1 MNKRETAQILAV
13 LKVAYPGFYSRQTKE
28 DTVNTVNVWADLF
41 RDDDFTIVQAAVKA
55 VINAGTK
62 DGYPPDIGRI
72 KEEMRRFAQPETDT
86 AMEAWNQVR
95 KAISYYN
102 SRENFNKLPELARQ
116 IVGSPNQLKEWAL
129 MEIEDVSTV
138 VQSNFLKAYR
148 AKERVYQAQ
157 QALPPDVKRIVAALQ
172 KGMTYGIDSQKAN
185 ELEAKAEPGA
195 AGQIAAAGSEA
206 GDQAEG
212 TRAGVSHPGKVS

>member
-28 DTVNTVNVWADLF
+28 DVVNTVNVWTDYF
-41 RDDDFTIVQAAVKA
+41 QDDDYMLVSAAVKA

-62 DGYPPDIGRI
+62 DGYPPNIAAI
-72 KEEMRRFAQPETDT
+72 KEQIRRFQQPETDT
-86 AMEAWNQVR
+86 AMDAWNQVR

-102 SRENFNKLPELARQ
+102 SKQNFDALPELAQQ
-116 IVGSPNQLKEWAL
+116 IVGSPNQLKEWAVMDAGL
-129 MEIEDVSTV
+129 VNTV
-138 VQSNFLKAYR
+138 VSSNFIKAYK
-148 AKERVYQAQ
+148 AKEKVYQAQ
-157 QALPPDVKRIVAALQ
+157 QALPADVKRIVAALQ
-172 KGMTYGIDSQKAN
+172 KGMTYGIDGKKD

-206 GDQAEG
+206 GDQAKG
-212 TRAGVSHPGKVS
+212 TGAGVSHPGAVS

>member
-1 MNKRETAQILAV
+1 MNKRETAQILTI
-13 LKVAYPGFYSRQTKE
+13 LRVAYPGFYSRMTKNDVE
-28 DTVNTVNVWADLF
+28 NTVTVWADLF
-41 RDDDFTIVQAAVKA
+41 RDDDFTIVQAAIKA

-116 IVGSPNQLKEWAL
+116 IVGSPNQLKEWAM
-129 MEIEDVSTV
+129 MEMEDVATV

-172 KGMTYGIDSQKAN
+172 KGMTYGIDGQKAN
-185 ELEAKAEPGA
+185 ELKAKAEPGT

-206 GDQAEG
+206 CYQAEG
-212 TRAGVSHPGKVS
+212 TGAGVSHQGKVS

>member
-1 MNKRETAQILAV
+1 MTRQETIKILSV
-13 LKVAYPGFYSRQTKE
+13 LRAAYPGFYSKIAE
-28 DTVNTVNVWADLF
+28 ADAKMAVNVWTEMF
-41 RDDDFTIVQAAVKA
+41 CDDDYQLVSAAVKA

-72 KEEMRRFAQPETDT
+72 KEEIRRFAQPETDT
-86 AMEAWNQVR
+86 AMAAWNQVR

-102 SRENFNKLPELARQ
+102 ARENFAKLPELAQQ
-116 IVGSPNQLKEWAL
+116 IVGSPNQLKEWAM
-129 MEIEDVSTV
+129 MEMEDISTV

-206 GDQAEG
+206 GDQAKG
-212 TRAGVSHPGKVS
+212 TGSGVSHPGKVS

>member
-1 MNKRETAQILAV
+1 MTKRETAQILTI
-13 LKVAYPGFYSRQTKE
+13 LKVAYPGFYSRMTKDDVE
-28 DTVNTVNVWADLF
+28 NTVTVWADLF
-41 RDDDFTIVQAAVKA
+41 AEDDYQIVAAAVKA

-62 DGYPPDIGRI
+62 DGYPPDIGAI
-72 KEEMRRFAQPETDT
+72 KEQIRRFRQPETDT
-86 AMEAWNQVR
+86 AMAAWNEVR
-95 KAISYYN
+95 KAISFYN
-102 SRENFNKLPELARQ
+102 AKANFDALPELARQ

-129 MEIEDVSTV
+129 MDMESIATV

-148 AKERVYQAQ
+148 SKEKVFQAQ

-172 KGMTYGIDSQKAN
+172 KGMTYGEAN

-195 AGQIAAAGSEA
+195 AGQIAAAGHDA

-212 TRAGVSHPGKVS
+212 TGAGVSHPGTVS